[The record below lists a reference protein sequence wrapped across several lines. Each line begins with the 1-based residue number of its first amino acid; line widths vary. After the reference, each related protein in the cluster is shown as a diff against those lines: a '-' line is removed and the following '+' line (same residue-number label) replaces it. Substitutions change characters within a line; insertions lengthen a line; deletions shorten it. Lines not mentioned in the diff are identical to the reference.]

1 MTRRSVLWFACFG
14 LAAVI
19 AGALLARMMQQ
30 SAVPLASGTW
40 LPQARPLEAFQLT
53 DLDGEPF
60 TTARLTGHPT
70 LLFFGFTHCPDVCP
84 TTLAALAQV
93 QKAGPLPRSQVV
105 FVSIDPDRDSAA
117 LLKAYLD
124 AFDPQFIGVRGPTAA
139 LAPLLRSLSAI
150 AVRQDLPG
158 GDYTMDHS
166 ATLYLLDTRARLVA
180 VFSPPFTVAALSA
193 DLRRVGS
200 AAAL

>member
-1 MTRRSVLWFACFG
+1 
-14 LAAVI
+14 
-19 AGALLARMMQQ
+19 
-30 SAVPLASGTW
+30 
-40 LPQARPLEAFQLT
+40 
-53 DLDGEPF
+53 
-60 TTARLTGHPT
+60 
-70 LLFFGFTHCPDVCP
+70 
-84 TTLAALAQV
+84 V
-93 QKAGPLPRSQVV
+93 QKAPPLPRSQVV
-105 FVSIDPDRDSAA
+105 FVSIDPDRDSAT

-124 AFDPQFIGVRGPTAA
+124 AFDPHFIGVRGPTAA

-180 VFSPPFTVAALSA
+180 VFTPPFSVAGLRA
-193 DLRRVGS
+193 DLQRVAS